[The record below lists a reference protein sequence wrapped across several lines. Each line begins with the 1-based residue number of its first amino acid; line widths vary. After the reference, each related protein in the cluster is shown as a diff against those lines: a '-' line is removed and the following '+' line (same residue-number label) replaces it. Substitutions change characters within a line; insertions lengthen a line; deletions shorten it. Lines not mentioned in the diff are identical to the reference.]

1 MLIKFTGSWTHGS
14 NTNSN
19 DIFSLTYDSN
29 GDVVLA
35 PATADQIALA
45 TSTLSPDN
53 NLMYND
59 GEAVTLQKDYMVIN
73 KNCSYQ
79 TAWSRANHW
88 VNIKTINKVEGLIPN
103 YDFTEI
109 KNKSRTALRPIIEF
123 DYPN

>member
-45 TSTLSPDN
+45 TSTLPFDN

-59 GEAVTLQKDYMVIN
+59 GEAVTQKDYMVIN
-73 KNCSYQ
+73 KTVHQ
-79 TAWSRANHW
+79 TVWSRANHW
-88 VNIKTINKVEGLIPN
+88 VNIKTINKVEGLIQ
-103 YDFTEI
+103 
-109 KNKSRTALRPIIEF
+109 LRL
-123 DYPN
+123 YRN